1 MDRRLAMYRITMVA
15 LLLGL
20 AGAAAAKPE
29 KPVVQMDRQSPV
41 AEQVRQVEKA
51 LDDGDYS
58 EISADDRREVR
69 QALARI
75 TALMGE
81 RQNLQELPPQ
91 VQGEVFNDQER
102 INTLLTRAHDDSRQ
116 VCQYTRTTGS
126 NMPKSRCLTVAE
138 RRRIAEK
145 GKALL
150 NDQRT
155 FNNLNPETSR

>member
-1 MDRRLAMYRITMVA
+1 MYRITMIA

>member
-1 MDRRLAMYRITMVA
+1 MYRITMIA

-20 AGAAAAKPE
+20 AGATAAKPQ
-29 KPVVQMDRQSPV
+29 KAVVQMDRQSPV
-41 AEQVRQVEKA
+41 SEQVRRVEQA

-58 EISADDRREVR
+58 EISADDRSAVRE
-69 QALARI
+69 ALARI
-75 TALMGE
+75 TARAGSH
-81 RQNLQELPPQ
+81 QNLQELPPQ
-91 VQGEVFNDQER
+91 VQSEVFNDQER
-102 INTLLTRAHDDSRQ
+102 VNTLLTRAHDDSRQ
-116 VCQYTRTTGS
+116 ICQYTRGTGS

-155 FNNLNPETSR
+155 FNNLTPPGNR